1 MDSQLKIADNV
12 KKSNTKSI
20 MLVRSAGFPQLWVDE
35 MTSNFPDVRFMVAD
49 DNEASISSQIAGVN
63 ALIGCPRPLF
73 TPQLLNK
80 ATPALEWV
88 HAPGAGIEEY
98 LIPELVKGPILF
110 TNGKIIQ
117 GPEVSDHALALFL
130 TLTRNIHMHLT
141 GKGPRPMSRPIELR
155 KKTAVIY
162 GVGGIGMLTAEKL
175 NAFGM
180 HIIGVDTRYVPMVSF
195 IDKIVPDAELHHV
208 LPRADVVICCCPN
221 TNRSR
226 YIFDENTFLKMKRD
240 AFFINVS
247 RGQLVRTDDLLSVL
261 DEGWLKGVGL
271 DVTDP
276 EPLPE
281 THPLNKNDRVLITP
295 HLAGLSDH
303 NRRRGFELMRQNIER
318 FISGGPLIN
327 VVDKTL
333 GY

>member
-1 MDSQLKIADNV
+1 MADNV
-12 KKSNTKSI
+12 NKSDQKSI
-20 MLVRSAGFPQLWVDE
+20 MLVRSVGFPQPWVDE
-35 MTSNFPDVRFMVAD
+35 MTSNFPDVRFKVAD

-80 ATPALEWV
+80 AIPALEWV

-117 GPEVSDHALALFL
+117 GPEVSDHALALLL

-180 HIIGVDTRYVPMVSF
+180 HIIGVDTRYVPMASF
-195 IDKIVPDAELHHV
+195 IDEMVSDVELRNV
-208 LPRADVVICCCPN
+208 LPCGDVVLCCCPN
-221 TNRSR
+221 TSRSQ
-226 YIFDENTFLKMKRD
+226 YVFDEKAFRAMKRE

-247 RGQLVRTDDLLSVL
+247 RGKLVRTDDLVRVL

-281 THPLNKNDRVLITP
+281 SHPLNQNDRVLITP
-295 HLAGLSDH
+295 HLAGPSDH
-303 NRRRGFELMRQNIER
+303 NRRRSFELIRKNIQR
-318 FISGGPLIN
+318 FITDRPLIN
-327 VVDKTL
+327 VVDKVN